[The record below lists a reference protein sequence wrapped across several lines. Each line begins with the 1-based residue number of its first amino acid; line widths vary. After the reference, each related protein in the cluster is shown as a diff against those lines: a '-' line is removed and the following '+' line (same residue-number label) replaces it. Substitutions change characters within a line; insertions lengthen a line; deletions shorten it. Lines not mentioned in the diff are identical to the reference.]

1 VRVYRSIF
9 GLGTGTISTLKPKN
23 AQSLR
28 RLCIT
33 LFPDIGAYN
42 KWQEAMK
49 SFYSFCDISISDL
62 LEQKTGEQAKQMG
75 YDLADN
81 LMQYSTIQ
89 D

>member
-1 VRVYRSIF
+1 MGRNV
-9 GLGTGTISTLKPKN
+9 
-23 AQSLR
+23 
-28 RLCIT
+28 T
-33 LFPDIGAYN
+33 LFPDIGAYK
-42 KWQEAMK
+42 KWHEAMK